1 MYQYDQY
8 DQAMVDARVEEF
20 RDQVRRRMAGELTED
35 QFKPLRLMNGLY
47 LQLHAYMLRVAI
59 PYGTLDSRQMRML
72 AHIARKYDRDYG
84 HFTTR
89 QNIQYNWIKL
99 EDAGDILADLA
110 SVEMHAIQTSG
121 NCIRNI
127 SSDQYAG
134 AAADEVADP
143 RPWAELLRQWSSF
156 HPEFSYLP
164 RKFKI
169 AVIASDED
177 RAAMRLH
184 DIGIQLIERDGKLG
198 AAFYVGGGM
207 GRTPMIAPLIKDYVP
222 IEDFLSY
229 AEACLRVYNRYG
241 RRDNIY
247 KARIK
252 ILIHELGAA
261 EYARQVEAEFAA
273 VKSLGI
279 DPPPAELERI
289 GAFFAPPA
297 FEHFPFASSEVERPM
312 GLGRFPGVSTSLDI
326 NGGDSLA
333 SDPDFAVW
341 LDQNV
346 KPHKAPGYA
355 IVNISLKPVGGIP
368 GDATSAQIDVMADLA
383 ERFSFDELRV
393 THAQN
398 IVLPHVAQRDL
409 FAVWSAL
416 RDAALADANLDL
428 ISDIIACPGLDYCS
442 LANARSIPVAQKIAL
457 RFADQNRQRELGELK
472 LKISGCI
479 NACGHHHAGH
489 IGILGVDRK
498 GVENYQLL
506 LGGSGAEDVS
516 LGTITGPGFDEDGI
530 VDAVERVTDK
540 YLELREQGERFV
552 DTFRRAGMAPFK
564 EAIYG

>member
-1 MYQYDQY
+1 MYRYDAI
-8 DQAMVDARVEEF
+8 DQAMITDRAAEF
-20 RDQVRRRMAGELTED
+20 RGQVDRRLSGELTED

-99 EDAGDILADLA
+99 EQCPDLLADLA

-134 AAADEVADP
+134 AAADEVTDP

-169 AVIASDED
+169 AVIASPED

-184 DIGIQLIERDGKLG
+184 DIGIELVKRDGVLG
-198 AAFYVGGGM
+198 ARVFVGGGM
-207 GRTPMIAPLIKDYVP
+207 GRTPMIAPEINPFVP
-222 IEDFLSY
+222 AEDFLSY
-229 AEACLRVYNRYG
+229 IEACLRVYNRYG

-252 ILIHELGAA
+252 ILVHEIGADAYRDQVA
-261 EYARQVEAEFAA
+261 EEFAH
-273 VKSLGI
+273 VKTLGI
-279 DPPPAELERI
+279 DPPHAEFERI
-289 GAFFAPPA
+289 SAFFAPPA
-297 FEHFPFASSEVERPM
+297 FEQGLSE
-312 GLGRFPGVSTSLDI
+312 DI
-326 NGGDSLA
+326 DR

-341 LDQNV
+341 LDQNS
-346 KPHKAPGYA
+346 KPHKQAGYA
-355 IVNISLKPVGGIP
+355 IVNISLKPMGGIP
-368 GDATSAQIDVMADLA
+368 GDASSAQIDVMADLA
-383 ERFSFDELRV
+383 KRYSFDELRV

-398 IVLPHVAQRDL
+398 IVLPHVAKRDL
-409 FAVWSAL
+409 YAVW
-416 RDAALADANLDL
+416 AALSAAGLANANLDL
-428 ISDIIACPGLDYCS
+428 VSDIIACPGMDYCS
-442 LANARSIPVAQKIAL
+442 LANARSIPVAQKIAM
-457 RFADQNRQRELGELK
+457 RFADAERQRDIGELK

-498 GVENYQLL
+498 GVENYQLT

-516 LGTITGPGFDEDGI
+516 IGKITGPGFDENGI
-530 VDAVERVTDK
+530 VDAVEKVVERYRD
-540 YLELREQGERFV
+540 LREGQERFL
-552 DTFRRAGMAPFK
+552 DTYRRVGMEPFK

>member
-1 MYQYDQY
+1 MYKYDNY
-8 DQAMVDARVEEF
+8 DQAIVDARVADF
-20 RDQVRRRMAGELTED
+20 RDQVKRRLAGEITED

-99 EDAGDILADLA
+99 EECGDLLEELA

-143 RPWAELLRQWSSF
+143 RPWAELLRQWSTF

-169 AVIASDED
+169 AVIASPED

-184 DIGIQLIERDGKLG
+184 DIGLELVKQDGVLG
-198 AAFYVGGGM
+198 ARVFVGGGM
-207 GRTPMIAPLIKDYVP
+207 GRTPMIAPEINPFIKAD
-222 IEDFLSY
+222 DLLSY
-229 AEACLRVYNRYG
+229 IEACLRVYNRYG

-252 ILIHELGAA
+252 ILVHEIGAD
-261 EYARQVEAEFAA
+261 EYRRQVEEEFAH
-273 VKSLGI
+273 VKTLGI
-279 DPPPAELERI
+279 DPPLAEFDRI
-289 GAFFAPPA
+289 SAFFAPPA
-297 FEHFPFASSEVERPM
+297 FEAV
-312 GLGRFPGVSTSLDI
+312 GDDI
-326 NGGDSLA
+326 DR

-346 KPHKAPGYA
+346 KPHKQAGYA
-355 IVNISLKPVGGIP
+355 IVNISLKPIGGIP
-368 GDATSAQIDVMADLA
+368 GDASSAQIDVMADLA
-383 ERFSFDELRV
+383 ETYSFDELRV

-398 IVLPHVAQRDL
+398 IVLPHVAKRDL
-409 FAVWSAL
+409 YAVWQAL
-416 RDAALADANLDL
+416 NAAELASANLDL

-442 LANARSIPVAQKIAL
+442 LANARSIPVAQKIAT
-457 RFADQNRQRELGELK
+457 RFADLERQRDLGELK

-498 GVENYQLL
+498 GVENYQLT

-516 LGTITGPGFDEDGI
+516 IGKITGPGFNEDGI
-530 VDAVERVTDK
+530 VDAVERATDK
-540 YLELREQGERFV
+540 YVELREPGERFV
-552 DTFRRAGMAPFK
+552 DTYRRVGMDPFK

>member
-1 MYQYDQY
+1 MYVYDEYDQNI
-8 DQAMVDARVEEF
+8 VDARVEEF
-20 RDQVRRRMAGELTED
+20 RDQVERRLSGAMTED

-47 LQLHAYMLRVAI
+47 LQLHAYMLRVAV

-72 AHIARKYDRDYG
+72 GHIARKYDRGYG

-99 EDAGDILADLA
+99 ADAPDILAELA
-110 SVEMHAIQTSG
+110 TVQMHAIQTSG

-127 SSDQYAG
+127 SSDQFAG

-143 RPWAELLRQWSSF
+143 RPWAELIRQWSTF
-156 HPEFSYLP
+156 HPEFTYLP

-169 AVIASDED
+169 AVIAADED

-184 DIGIQLIERDGKLG
+184 DIGIQLLERDGVLG
-198 AAFYVGGGM
+198 AKIFVGGGM
-207 GRTPMIAPLIKDYVP
+207 GRTPMIAHEVKDF
-222 IEDFLSY
+222 ITADHLMSY
-229 AEACLRVYNRYG
+229 LEACLRVYNRYG

-252 ILIHELGAA
+252 ILLHEIGVDA
-261 EYARQVEAEFAA
+261 YRDQVEAEFAA
-273 VKSLGI
+273 IRDLGI
-279 DPPPAELERI
+279 DPPVAELARI
-289 GAFFAPPA
+289 TAMFDGPDFDKDAPDA
-297 FEHFPFASSEVERPM
+297 VDR
-312 GLGRFPGVSTSLDI
+312 
-326 NGGDSLA
+326 

-346 KPHKAPGYA
+346 AAHKQPGHA
-355 IVNISLKPVGGIP
+355 IVTISLKPIGGIP
-368 GDATSAQIDVMADLA
+368 GDASADQIDLMADLA
-383 ERFSFDELRV
+383 ERYGHDELRV

-398 IVLPHVAQRDL
+398 IVLPHVRKADVY
-409 FAVWSAL
+409 AIWTAL
-416 RDAALADANLDL
+416 RDAGLAEANLDL

-442 LANARSIPVAQKIAL
+442 LANARSIPLAQKIGA
-457 RFADQNRQRELGELK
+457 RFAGRQRELGELK

-489 IGILGVDRK
+489 IGILGVDKK
-498 GVENYQLL
+498 GTENYQLL

-516 LGTITGPGFDEDGI
+516 LGKITGPGFDEDGV
-530 VDAVERVTDK
+530 VDAIERVTDR
-540 YLELREQGERFV
+540 YVELREGGERFL
-552 DTFRRAGMAPFK
+552 DTYRRVGMQPFK

>member
-1 MYQYDQY
+1 MYKYDHF
-8 DQAMVDARVEEF
+8 DQSIVDARVAEF
-20 RDQVRRRMAGELTED
+20 RDQVNRRIAGEITED

-99 EDAGDILADLA
+99 EECADLLEELA
-110 SVEMHAIQTSG
+110 TVEMHAIQTSG

-143 RPWAELLRQWSSF
+143 RPWAELLRQWSTF

-169 AVIASDED
+169 AVIASPED

-184 DIGIQLIERDGKLG
+184 DIGLELVRQNGELG
-198 AAFYVGGGM
+198 ARVFVGGGM
-207 GRTPMIAPLIKDYVP
+207 GRTPMIAPEINPFVKADDL
-222 IEDFLSY
+222 LSY
-229 AEACLRVYNRYG
+229 IEACLRVYNRYG

-252 ILIHELGAA
+252 ILVHEIGAD
-261 EYARQVEAEFAA
+261 EYRRQVAEEFAH
-273 VKSLGI
+273 VKTLGI
-279 DPPPAELERI
+279 DPPLAELERI
-289 GAFFAPPA
+289 SAFFAPPA
-297 FEHFPFASSEVERPM
+297 FDAADVEPDR
-312 GLGRFPGVSTSLDI
+312 
-326 NGGDSLA
+326 

-346 KPHKAPGYA
+346 KPHKQAGYA
-355 IVNISLKPVGGIP
+355 IVNISLKPIGGIP

-383 ERFSFDELRV
+383 EQYGFDELRV

-398 IVLPHVAQRDL
+398 IVLPHVAKRDL
-409 FAVWSAL
+409 HAVWQAL
-416 RDAALADANLDL
+416 REAELADANLDL

-442 LANARSIPVAQKIAL
+442 LANARSIPVAQKIAT
-457 RFADQNRQRELGELK
+457 RFADMDRQRDLGELK

-498 GVENYQLL
+498 GIENYQLTF
-506 LGGSGAEDVS
+506 GGSGAEDVS
-516 LGTITGPGFDEDGI
+516 IGKIIGPGFDEDGV
-530 VDAVERVTDK
+530 VDAVEKATEVYKT
-540 YLELREQGERFV
+540 LREGDERFI
-552 DTFRRAGMAPFK
+552 DTYRRVGLEPFK

>member
-1 MYQYDQY
+1 MYKYDEY
-8 DQAMVDARVEEF
+8 DQAIVDARVDEF
-20 RDQVRRRMAGELTED
+20 RDQVRRRLAGDMTED

-47 LQLHAYMLRVAI
+47 LQLHAYMLRIAV

-72 AHIARKYDRDYG
+72 GHIARKYDRGYG

-89 QNIQYNWIKL
+89 QNIQFNWIKL
-99 EDAGDILADLA
+99 SDAPDILAEIA
-110 SVEMHAIQTSG
+110 TVEMHAIQTSG

-143 RPWAELLRQWSSF
+143 RPWAELVRQWSTF

-169 AVIASDED
+169 AVIAADED

-184 DIGIQLIERDGKLG
+184 DIGIQLVMREGELG
-198 AAFYVGGGM
+198 AKIFAGGGM
-207 GRTPMIAPLIKDYVP
+207 GRTPMISHEIR
-222 IEDFLSY
+222 DFVAADDLMSY
-229 AEACLRVYNRYG
+229 LEAALRVYNRYG

-252 ILIHELGAA
+252 ILLHEIGAD
-261 EYARQVEAEFAA
+261 EYRRQVEEEFTA
-273 VKSLGI
+273 VKQLGL
-279 DPPPAELERI
+279 DPPRAELERI
-289 GAFFAPPA
+289 TAMFAAPTFTADAP
-297 FEHFPFASSEVERPM
+297 
-312 GLGRFPGVSTSLDI
+312 TDI
-326 NGGDSLA
+326 DR

-346 KPHKAPGYA
+346 KPHKQPGYA
-355 IVNISLKPVGGIP
+355 IVNVSLKPIGGIP
-368 GDATSAQIDVMADLA
+368 GDASADQIDVMADLA
-383 ERFSFDELRV
+383 ERYGFDELRV

-398 IVLPHVAQRDL
+398 IVLPHIRVADL
-409 FAVWSAL
+409 KPVWDAL
-416 RDAALADANLDL
+416 VTAGLAEANLDL

-442 LANARSIPVAQKIAL
+442 LANARSIPLAQKIAE
-457 RFADQNRQRELGELK
+457 RFADPVRQRDLGELK

-489 IGILGVDRK
+489 IGILGVDKK
-498 GVENYQLL
+498 GVENFQLL

-516 LGTITGPGFDEDGI
+516 LGKITGPGFSEDGV
-530 VDAVERVTDK
+530 VDAIERVTNT
-540 YLELREQGERFV
+540 YIQVREGGERFV
-552 DTFRRAGMAPFK
+552 DTYRRVGMEPFK

>member
-1 MYQYDQY
+1 MYRYDEY
-8 DQAMVDARVEEF
+8 DQAQVDARVDEF
-20 RDQVRRRMAGELTED
+20 RDQVRRRLAGELTED

-47 LQLHAYMLRVAI
+47 LQLHAYMLRVAV

-72 AHIARKYDRDYG
+72 AHIARIYDRGYG

-99 EDAGDILADLA
+99 DQAPDILAELA
-110 SVEMHAIQTSG
+110 TVEMHAIQTSG

-127 SSDQYAG
+127 SSDQFAG
-134 AAADEVADP
+134 AAADEVTDP
-143 RPWAELLRQWSSF
+143 RPWAELIRQWSTF

-169 AVIASDED
+169 AVIASDTD

-184 DIGIQLIERDGKLG
+184 DIGIQLVERDGPGGKQIG
-198 AAFYVGGGM
+198 ARVFVGGGM
-207 GRTPMIAPLIKDYVP
+207 GRTPMIAPEIKDFVP
-222 IEDFLSY
+222 AAELLSY
-229 AEACLRVYNRYG
+229 LEACLRVYNRYG

-252 ILIHELGAA
+252 ILVHEIGADD
-261 EYARQVEAEFAA
+261 YRRQVEEEHAQL
-273 VKSLGI
+273 KGLDL
-279 DPPPAELERI
+279 DPPAAELERI
-289 GAFFAPPA
+289 AAMFAAPAYVEGAAA
-297 FEHFPFASSEVERPM
+297 D
-312 GLGRFPGVSTSLDI
+312 LDR
-326 NGGDSLA
+326 G
-333 SDPDFAVW
+333 DPDFAVW

-346 KPHKAPGYA
+346 SAHKQPGHA
-355 IVNISLKPVGGIP
+355 VVTVSLKPVGGIP
-368 GDATSAQIDVMADLA
+368 GDASADQIDVMADLA
-383 ERFSFDELRV
+383 ERYSHDELRV
-393 THAQN
+393 THSQN
-398 IVLPHVAQRDL
+398 IVLPHVAQADL
-409 FAVWSAL
+409 PAVWRAL
-416 RDAALADANLDL
+416 VEAGLAEPNLDL

-442 LANARSIPVAQKIAL
+442 LANARSIPLAQKIAT
-457 RFADQNRQRELGELK
+457 RFADLGRQRDLGELK

-516 LGTITGPGFDEDGI
+516 LGKITGPGFDEDGV
-530 VDAVERVTDK
+530 VDAIERVTDR
-540 YLELREQGERFV
+540 YLALREERERFL
-552 DTFRRAGMAPFK
+552 DTYRRVGMEPFK

>member
-1 MYQYDQY
+1 MYRYDQY
-8 DQAMVDARVEEF
+8 DQSIVDARVDEF
-20 RDQVRRRMAGELTED
+20 RDQVERRLSGRMTED

-59 PYGTLDSRQMRML
+59 PYGTLDGRQMRML
-72 AHIARKYDRDYG
+72 GHIARTYDRGYG

-99 EDAGDILADLA
+99 ADAPDILADLA
-110 SVEMHAIQTSG
+110 TVEMHAIQTSG

-143 RPWAELLRQWSSF
+143 RPWAELLRQWSTF

-169 AVIASDED
+169 AVIAADED

-184 DIGIQLIERDGKLG
+184 DIGIQLVRDEAGELG
-198 AAFYVGGGM
+198 AKVFVGGGM
-207 GRTPMIAPLIKDYVP
+207 GRTPMIAPEIRAFVGADDL
-222 IEDFLSY
+222 LSY
-229 AEACLRVYNRYG
+229 VEACLRVYNRYG
-241 RRDNIY
+241 RRDNMY

-252 ILIHELGAA
+252 ILVHELGAD
-261 EYARQVEAEFAA
+261 EYRRQVEEEFAH
-273 VKSLGI
+273 VKGLGI
-279 DPPPAELERI
+279 DPPQAELDRI
-289 GAFFAPPA
+289 TAMFADP
-297 FEHFPFASSEVERPM
+297 PFADDAPQGADR
-312 GLGRFPGVSTSLDI
+312 
-326 NGGDSLA
+326 

-346 KPHKAPGYA
+346 REHKRRGHA

-368 GDATSAQIDVMADLA
+368 GDASADQIDLMADLA
-383 ERFSFDELRV
+383 ERYSHDELRV
-393 THAQN
+393 THSQG
-398 IVLPHVAQRDL
+398 IVLPHVRQADL
-409 FAVWSAL
+409 PAVWRAL
-416 RDAALADANLDL
+416 TDAGLAEPNLDL
-428 ISDIIACPGLDYCS
+428 ITDIIACPGLDYCS
-442 LANARSIPVAQKIAL
+442 LANARSIPVAQKIAQ
-457 RFADQNRQRELGELK
+457 RFADPRRQRDLGELK

-489 IGILGVDRK
+489 IGILGVDKK
-498 GVENYQLL
+498 GTENYQLL

-516 LGTITGPGFDEDGI
+516 LAKITGPGFDEDGL
-530 VDAVERVTDK
+530 VDAIERVTDK
-540 YLELREQGERFV
+540 YLAVRDPGERFL
-552 DTFRRAGMAPFK
+552 DTYRRVGFQAFK

>member
-1 MYQYDQY
+1 MYKYDQY
-8 DQAMVDARVEEF
+8 DQAIVDARVAEF
-20 RDQVRRRMAGELTED
+20 SDQVRRRLAGDITED

-99 EDAGDILADLA
+99 EDAPAILADLA

-143 RPWAELLRQWSSF
+143 RPWAELLRQWSTF

-177 RAAMRLH
+177 RAAMKLH
-184 DIGIQLIERDGKLG
+184 DIGIQLVTRDGKLG

-207 GRTPMIAPLIKDYVP
+207 GRTPMVAPLIKDFVP
-222 IEDFLSY
+222 IEDYLSY
-229 AEACLRVYNRYG
+229 SEACLRVYNRYG

-261 EYARQVEAEFAA
+261 EYARQVEEEFAH
-273 VKSLGI
+273 VKTLGI
-279 DPPPAELERI
+279 DPPAAELERI
-289 GAFFAPPA
+289 SAFFAPPA
-297 FEHFPFASSEVERPM
+297 FDAGAPESVDR
-312 GLGRFPGVSTSLDI
+312 
-326 NGGDSLA
+326 

-346 KPHKAPGYA
+346 KPHKQPGYA

-368 GDATSAQIDVMADLA
+368 GDASSAQIDVMADLA
-383 ERFSFDELRV
+383 ERYSFDELRV

-398 IVLPHVAQRDL
+398 IVLPHVAKRDL
-409 FAVWSAL
+409 YAIWQAL
-416 RDAALADANLDL
+416 VEADLAAPNLDL

-442 LANARSIPVAQKIAL
+442 LANARSIPVAQKIAQ
-457 RFADQNRQRELGELK
+457 RFADLDRQRTLGELK

-498 GVENYQLL
+498 GTENYQLL
-506 LGGSGAEDVS
+506 LGGSGAEDTS
-516 LGTITGPGFDEDGI
+516 LGKITGPGFDEDGI

-540 YLELREQGERFV
+540 YLELREGEERFL
-552 DTFRRAGMAPFK
+552 DTYRRVGFDPFK